1 MIALFQLPREK
12 QKQVEQLVM
21 KNDILS
27 RQSIVFRE
35 SVSLGLKGSDYYLEI
50 NGSEEAIQLAKETLK
65 DFAKEVT
72 GQEKDRILEIVRKQ
86 EEAADAGFGAIFG

>member
-1 MIALFQLPREK
+1 MRALFQLPREK